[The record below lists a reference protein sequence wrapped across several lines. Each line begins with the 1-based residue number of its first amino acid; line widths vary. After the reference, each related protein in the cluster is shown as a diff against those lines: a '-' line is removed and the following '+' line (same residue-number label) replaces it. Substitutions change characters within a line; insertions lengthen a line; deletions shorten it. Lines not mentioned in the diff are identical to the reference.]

1 MVLYC
6 CPRCNYTTKQ
16 RGDIRKHFNRKQPCN
31 IVNRHITIE
40 ECLVEV
46 LDHKLT
52 KTLKLTPIDP
62 ELTPIDPEMTPID
75 SEMTPIDPEMTP
87 IDPGKHII
95 KQFKKKEEEKVRK
108 FTCEYCDQELSKNCH
123 LHRHYGRCKVK
134 KKLVEAEKI
143 KHQMENEIDRLIKEK
158 SELHVRLSEAISK
171 VGNNNNNNN
180 IVLLNFGNERI
191 DHLDIGRIK
200 HLIEE
205 KGPFGALP
213 QIFSEIYLNND
224 VPENMTIRYPNRKY
238 PKLEYHKDGK
248 WITGDKKLIIDKTTM
263 KTFEVCKKAKS
274 NKIEQVKQD
283 YMNNV
288 FTTRKRIYNDM
299 ENQLL
304 TFKVNY

>member
-1 MVLYC
+1 
-6 CPRCNYTTKQ
+6 
-16 RGDIRKHFNRKQPCN
+16 
-31 IVNRHITIE
+31 
-40 ECLVEV
+40 
-46 LDHKLT
+46 
-52 KTLKLTPIDP
+52 
-62 ELTPIDPEMTPID
+62 MTPID
-75 SEMTPIDPEMTP
+75 S
-87 IDPGKHII
+87 GKHII

-108 FTCEYCDQELSKNCH
+108 FECEYCAQELSKNCH
-123 LHRHYGRCKVK
+123 LHRHYKTCKVK

-171 VGNNNNNNN
+171 VGNNNNN

-299 ENQLL
+299 ENQIL

>member
-1 MVLYC
+1 MYNYQ
-6 CPRCNYTTKQ
+6 CPLCDLKVSSKQ
-16 RGDIRKHFNRKQPCN
+16 RLKSHLRKKLPCS
-31 IVNRHITIE
+31 IIKTEVD
-40 ECLVEV
+40 VEAYISQY
-46 LDHKLT
+46 LYGNKY
-52 KTLKLTPIDP
+52 KKKAKLTPIDSGLTPIYP
-62 ELTPIDPEMTPID
+62 ELTPIDSEMTPID
-75 SEMTPIDPEMTP
+75 SEMTPIDS
-87 IDPGKHII
+87 GKHII
-95 KQFKKKEEEKVRK
+95 KQFKKKEEENVRK
-108 FTCEYCDQELSKNCH
+108 FECEYCEQELSKNSN

-171 VGNNNNNNN
+171 VGNNNNNN